1 MAEFKCSFCAFLCAN
16 DDKLLKHYVRCYENA
31 PSFIA
36 YCTYAGYGA
45 SFKNYNSFKK
55 HIKRNHF
62 MENIP
67 VPNDIHVNATN
78 DYECEEMNNDFS
90 LLKSEAFFY

>member
-1 MAEFKCSFCAFLCAN
+1 
-16 DDKLLKHYVRCYENA
+16 
-31 PSFIA
+31 
-36 YCTYAGYGA
+36 
-45 SFKNYNSFKK
+45 
-55 HIKRNHF
+55 